1 MDKRDYPSFSGHTGD
16 MPSRFT
22 SDDDDRPTAADGS
35 GCAAALTSPSEAGDD
50 HAVPQW
56 FADFLIDRATR
67 EPSAHR
73 IKAYRQDFAGWPIC
87 WPPAGRR
94 RLPYLT

>member
-1 MDKRDYPSFSGHTGD
+1 MTG
-16 MPSRFT
+16 R
-22 SDDDDRPTAADGS
+22 TAADGS

-50 HAVPQW
+50 QAVPQW

-67 EPSAHR
+67 EPSAHT